1 MSDIKLRIKN
11 NAALM
16 ERTLEHYFSLNDDKY
31 PVIFEAMRYGV
42 LDGGKRVRPFLALE
56 FCRLWGGSDE
66 AVLPFAV
73 AIECIHSYSL
83 VHDDLPCMDNDTL
96 RRGKP
101 TNHVKYG
108 EANALLCGDA
118 LLTYAFEVASSN
130 RLVSS
135 ENTVKAINLLAVMS
149 GPMGMVGGQQIDL
162 LSEGKRIDMDTLKY
176 LHARKTGCL
185 IRCAALL
192 GCLAS
197 GDLCNEEQYKAA
209 DSYASC
215 IGLAFQ
221 IIDDILDRIGD
232 QEIFGKPIGS
242 DEEQNKTTFLTFMS
256 VEEAY
261 EEARKLTEKAKSAIC
276 NYPSSGILCEFADY
290 LLSRNK

>member
-1 MSDIKLRIKN
+1 MSDLNIRIN
-11 NAALM
+11 DDAALM
-16 ERTLEHYFSLNDDKY
+16 ERTLESYFSINDDKY
-31 PVIFEAMRYGV
+31 PVLFDAMRYGV

-56 FCRLWGGSDE
+56 FCRLWGGMDD

-83 VHDDLPCMDNDTL
+83 VHDDLPCMDNDIL

-101 TNHVKYG
+101 TNHVKFG

-130 RLVSS
+130 KLIPA
-135 ENTVKAINLLAVMS
+135 ENTVKAINLLANMS

-162 LSEGKRIDMDTLKY
+162 LSENRSIDMETLKY

-192 GCLAS
+192 GCLAA
-197 GDLCNEEQYKAA
+197 GDKCDPVRYEAA
-209 DSYASC
+209 DRYASC

-221 IIDDILDRIGD
+221 IVDDILDKIGD
-232 QEIFGKPIGS
+232 EEIFGKPIGS

-256 VEEAY
+256 VDEAF
-261 EEARKLTEKAKSAIC
+261 EEARKLTEEAKSVIC
-276 NYPSSGILCEFADY
+276 SFENSEILCDFADY
-290 LLSRNK
+290 LLNRNK

>member
-1 MSDIKLRIKN
+1 MTDLKNRIN
-11 NAALM
+11 DDAQLM
-16 ERTLEHYFSLNDDKY
+16 EKTLESYFSMTDDKY
-31 PVIFEAMRYGV
+31 PVLFDAMRYGV
-42 LDGGKRVRPFLALE
+42 LDGGKRVRPFLVLE
-56 FCRLWGGSDE
+56 FCRLWGGLDE
-66 AVLPFAV
+66 AALPFAV

-101 TNHVKYG
+101 TNHVKFG

-130 RLVSS
+130 THVYD
-135 ENTVKAINLLAVMS
+135 EYTVEAVKLLARMS

-162 LSEGKRIDMDTLKY
+162 LSEGKSIDFDTLKY

-192 GCLAS
+192 GCMAA
-197 GDLCNEEQYKAA
+197 GELCTEEMRIAA
-209 DSYASC
+209 DKYASC

-221 IIDDILDRIGD
+221 IIDDILDKTGD
-232 QEIFGKPIGS
+232 EAIFGKPIGS

-256 VEEAY
+256 VEEAF
-261 EEARKLTEKAKSAIC
+261 EEARKLTEEAKSAI
-276 NYPSSGILCEFADY
+276 SAFDGSELLCDFADY
-290 LLSRNK
+290 LLNRNK

>member
-1 MSDIKLRIKN
+1 MSELKIRIN
-11 NAALM
+11 DDAALM
-16 ERTLEHYFSLNDDKY
+16 ERTLEKYFSINDDKY
-31 PVIFEAMRYGV
+31 PVLFDAMRYGV

-56 FCRLWGGSDE
+56 FCRLWGGEDE

-101 TNHVKYG
+101 TNHVKFG

-130 RLVSS
+130 ELVSADK
-135 ENTVKAINLLAVMS
+135 TVKAINLLAAMS

-162 LSEGKRIDMDTLKY
+162 LSEGTSIDMDTLKY

-192 GCLAS
+192 GCLAA
-197 GDLCNEEQYKAA
+197 GDKCDNVKYEAA
-209 DSYASC
+209 DKYASC

-221 IIDDILDRIGD
+221 IIDDILDKIGD
-232 QEIFGKPIGS
+232 EEIFGKPIGS
-242 DEEQNKTTFLTFMS
+242 DEEQNKTTFMTFMS
-256 VEEAY
+256 IEEAF
-261 EEARKLTEKAKSAIC
+261 EEARKLTDEAKAAIC
-276 NYPSSGILCEFADY
+276 NFENSGILCDFADY
-290 LLSRNK
+290 LLNRNK

>member
-1 MSDIKLRIKN
+1 MTDLKIRIN
-11 NAALM
+11 DDAALM
-16 ERTLEHYFSLNDDKY
+16 ERALENYFSINDDKY
-31 PVIFEAMRYGV
+31 PVLFDAMRYGV

-56 FCRLWGGSDE
+56 FCRLWGGNDE
-66 AVLPFAV
+66 AVIPFAV

-101 TNHVKYG
+101 TNHVKFG

-130 RLVSS
+130 KLVSA
-135 ENTVKAINLLAVMS
+135 ENTVKAINILANMA

-162 LSEGKRIDMDTLKY
+162 LSEGKNIDMDTLKY

-192 GCLAS
+192 GCLAA
-197 GDLCNEEQYKAA
+197 GDKCDAAKFEAA
-209 DSYASC
+209 DKYASC

-221 IIDDILDRIGD
+221 IIDDILDKIGD
-232 QEIFGKPIGS
+232 EEIFGKPIGS
-242 DEEQNKTTFLTFMS
+242 DEEQNKTTFMTFMS
-256 VEEAY
+256 VEEAF
-261 EEARKLTEKAKSAIC
+261 EEARKLTEEAKSVIGAFS
-276 NYPSSGILCEFADY
+276 NSQILCDFADY
-290 LLSRNK
+290 LLNRNK